1 MEAQHEAHGTGELG
15 EEDEGLE
22 GLAVHHG
29 PRQDLPSALG
39 AAGFFLNIWSIRS
52 VTT

>member
-1 MEAQHEAHGTGELG
+1 MEAQDEADSAAELG
-15 EEDEGLE
+15 EVDEGLD
-22 GLAVHHG
+22 LHQD
-29 PRQDLPSALG
+29 PRQGFAAALG